1 MWQPMPTSSQS
12 ARGRQ
17 GSGRPW
23 RSGRRNSDRIS
34 ARSSVVCSNA
44 VLNHHS
50 TMPVRFWIR
59 VRAWPT
65 SALLALRLSNPS
77 CTGISQSIHRLERLP
92 GMRSTLTV
100 PTLAQRPIDRSLVM
114 IQRSN
119 ERLWEPENHRVRG
132 EIARDAGQFP
142 AALTA
147 FQQAIKVA
155 QDLSARSQ
163 ELRAATSLARL
174 WRDQRKR
181 REGPGTPCLSVQLF
195 YRRIRH
201 TGPARRQSAD
211 RPVGVRQ
218 FISGGS

>member
-1 MWQPMPTSSQS
+1 
-12 ARGRQ
+12 
-17 GSGRPW
+17 
-23 RSGRRNSDRIS
+23 
-34 ARSSVVCSNA
+34 
-44 VLNHHS
+44 
-50 TMPVRFWIR
+50 
-59 VRAWPT
+59 
-65 SALLALRLSNPS
+65 
-77 CTGISQSIHRLERLP
+77 
-92 GMRSTLTV
+92 MRSTLTV

-181 REGPGTPCLSVQLF
+181 REAQEFLASVYNWFTEGFDTPVLQDAKAPIDQL
-195 YRRIRH
+195 
-201 TGPARRQSAD
+201 A
-211 RPVGVRQ
+211 
-218 FISGGS
+218 